1 MPGNAGDASSQV
13 EDKLPV
19 ALMREPSGYVF
30 SFGREAGYRALYVL
44 NIAPGN
50 AAAKDARL
58 WVSGCEGE
66 SGWA

>member
-1 MPGNAGDASSQV
+1 M

-19 ALMREPSGYVF
+19 ALMHEPSGYGV
-30 SFGREAGYRALYVL
+30 SFGRGAEYRALYVL
-44 NIAPGN
+44 NIVPGN

-66 SGWA
+66 RGWA